1 MIHPQAIHMVLS
13 AGEKGAASLIGLL
26 FVGVAHSLLAI
37 AAGPA
42 ANPHGP
48 SQGFDS
54 PAAGLFTA
62 LSKSL
67 SNSRS
72 EEHTAGLQS
81 LMSLSYPV
89 YCLKTII
96 KAATNTHFKSLS
108 ESSQTT
114 KITTPNSSTQ

>member
-13 AGEKGAASLIGLL
+13 AGEKGAASLISLL

-54 PAAGLFTA
+54 PAAGFFTA

-72 EEHTAGLQS
+72 CTTLYFS
-81 LMSLSYPV
+81 NSLSACV
-89 YCLKTII
+89 WASFAEIVQI
-96 KAATNTHFKSLS
+96 GRAHV
-108 ESSQTT
+108 
-114 KITTPNSSTQ
+114 